1 MIDPR
6 QLESQQQADEQAAKR
21 RFDALDTKRAIEDIK
36 TKEFP
41 DEWLEEIESE
51 ATK

>member
-1 MIDPR
+1 MKDPR
-6 QLESQQQADEQAAKR
+6 ELEAEQQAAEQAAKR
-21 RFDALDTKRAIEDIK
+21 RFDALDTRRMLEDIK

-41 DEWLEEIESE
+41 DEWLEDAKSE